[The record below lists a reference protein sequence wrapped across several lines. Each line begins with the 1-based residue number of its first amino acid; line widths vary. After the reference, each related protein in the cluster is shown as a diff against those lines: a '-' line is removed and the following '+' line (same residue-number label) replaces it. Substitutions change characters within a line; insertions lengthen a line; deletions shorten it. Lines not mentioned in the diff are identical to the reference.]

1 MQGTWENGQF
11 VLASTK
17 DAQITNLTRQLA
29 EVTAERNALKADA
42 ERLDW
47 VDANG
52 YALRSK
58 RNGHL
63 NLLIWMPYELRN
75 KIDAAR
81 EGE

>member
-1 MQGTWENGQF
+1 MDYQHGYVAGANT
-11 VLASTK
+11 AA
-17 DAQITNLTRQLA
+17 AQITNLTRQLA